1 MTASPRLPIR
11 RALLSVS
18 DKSGIVLFAREL
30 AALGVE
36 LLSTGGTFALLQK
49 EGIAVTEVADYTGFP
64 EMMGGRVKTLHPK
77 IHGGLL
83 GRRGQDDAVMAEH
96 GIAPID
102 LVVVNL
108 YPFAQV
114 TAQANCTLAHA
125 IENIDI
131 GGPSMLRSAAKNHQS
146 VAVVVRSS
154 DYSEVLDALKQG
166 GLTLAMRFDL
176 AVRAFEH
183 CAAYDSGIA
192 NYLGARLPE
201 HEPFP
206 RTFNAQW
213 HKSLDL
219 RYGENPHQQA
229 AFYTD
234 SNPPAGSISCAKQ
247 RQGKA
252 LSYNNIADGDAAL
265 ECVKRFDLPACV
277 IVKHANPCG
286 VAEVSDDEGGICE
299 AYLRA
304 FNADSESAFGG
315 IIAFNRELD
324 DKTAE
329 AITARQF
336 VEVIIAPT
344 ASQAALDVLAS
355 KPNIRLLE
363 CGAWEKPAQSYEL
376 KKVNGGLLVQTAD
389 ISADEQ
395 QNIVTAR
402 APSGQERADML
413 FAWKVAQFVKSNA
426 VVYAKNGQTLGIGA
440 GQTSRVGSAR
450 IAAERAG
457 LAGLSLKGA
466 AMASDA
472 FLPFSDGMER
482 AAEQGISAVIQPGG
496 SVRDNEV
503 IAAADAHGIAM
514 LFTGVRHFR
523 H

>member
-1 MTASPRLPIR
+1 MTSSPRLPVR

-18 DKSGIVLFAREL
+18 DKSGIVPLAREL

-36 LLSTGGTFALLQK
+36 LLSTGGTFALLQQA
-49 EGIAVTEVADYTGFP
+49 GIAVTEVAGYTGFP

-77 IHGGLL
+77 IHGGIL

-102 LVVVNL
+102 LLVVNL
-108 YPFAQV
+108 YPFAEV
-114 TAQANCTLAHA
+114 TAKKECSLAQA

-131 GGPSMLRSAAKNHQS
+131 GGPAMLRSAGKNHSS
-146 VAVVVRSS
+146 VAVLVRTQ
-154 DYSEVLDALKQG
+154 DHDAVIQALKQG
-166 GLTLAMRFDL
+166 GLTQKMRFEL

-183 CAAYDSGIA
+183 CAAYDASIA
-192 NYLGARLPE
+192 NYLGARLPDCTT
-201 HEPFP
+201 FP
-206 RTFNAQW
+206 RTFTAQW

-229 AFYTD
+229 AFYTEA
-234 SNPPAGSISCAKQ
+234 NPPSGSISRATQ

-265 ECVKRFDLPACV
+265 ECVKQFDLPACV
-277 IVKHANPCG
+277 IVKHAGPCG
-286 VAEVSDDEGGICE
+286 VAEVAETEGGIGE
-299 AYLRA
+299 AYIRA
-304 FNADSESAFGG
+304 FSADSESAFGG

-324 DKTAE
+324 EQTAR
-329 AITARQF
+329 AILERQF

-344 ASQAALDVLAS
+344 LSRQALAILAE

-363 CGAWEKPAQSYEL
+363 CGVWDKPAAGFEL
-376 KKVNGGLLVQTAD
+376 KKVSGGLLLQTPD
-389 ISADEQ
+389 LSADEQ
-395 QNIVTAR
+395 QNIVTTR
-402 APSGQERADML
+402 APDEQERADML
-413 FAWKVAQFVKSNA
+413 FAWKVAKFVKSNA
-426 VVYAKNGQTLGIGA
+426 VVYAKDGQTLGIGA

-450 IAAERAG
+450 IAAERAT

-472 FLPFSDGMER
+472 FLPFADGIER
-482 AAEQGISAVIQPGG
+482 AAEQGIRAVIQPGG
-496 SVRDNEV
+496 SMRDAEV
-503 IAAADAHGIAM
+503 IASADAHGIAM
-514 LFTGVRHFR
+514 LFTGIRHFR

>member
-1 MTASPRLPIR
+1 
-11 RALLSVS
+11 
-18 DKSGIVLFAREL
+18 
-30 AALGVE
+30 
-36 LLSTGGTFALLQK
+36 
-49 EGIAVTEVADYTGFP
+49 
-64 EMMGGRVKTLHPK
+64 MMGGRVKTLHPK

-83 GRRGQDDAVMAEH
+83 GRRGEDDAVMAEH

-114 TAQANCTLAHA
+114 TAKEDCTLAHA

-146 VAVVVRSS
+146 VAVVVRSQ
-154 DYSEVLDALKQG
+154 DYQAIIQALRQG
-166 GLTLAMRFDL
+166 GLTYAMRFDL

-192 NYLGARLPE
+192 SYLGARLPE
-201 HEPFP
+201 HEQFP

-213 HKSLDL
+213 HKSMDL
-219 RYGENPHQQA
+219 RYGENPHQSA
-229 AFYTD
+229 AFYCEA
-234 SNPPAGSISCAKQ
+234 NPPAGCISSAKQ
-247 RQGKA
+247 HQGKA
-252 LSYNNIADGDAAL
+252 LSYNNIADSDAAL
-265 ECVKRFDLPACV
+265 ECVKCFELPACV

-286 VAEVSDDEGGICE
+286 VAEVAEEQGGIRE

-324 DKTAE
+324 GN
-329 AITARQF
+329 TARLIILERRF
-336 VEVIIAPT
+336 VEVIIAP
-344 ASQAALDVLAS
+344 SIHQDALDALAA

-363 CGAWEKPAQSYEL
+363 CGKWQAPSPSLEL
-376 KKVNGGLLVQTAD
+376 KKVVGGLLVQTAD

-395 QNIVTAR
+395 QQVVTAR
-402 APSGQERADML
+402 APSEQERADML

-450 IAAERAG
+450 IAAERAQ

-472 FLPFSDGMER
+472 FLPFADGMER

-503 IAAADAHGIAM
+503 IAAADAHDVAM